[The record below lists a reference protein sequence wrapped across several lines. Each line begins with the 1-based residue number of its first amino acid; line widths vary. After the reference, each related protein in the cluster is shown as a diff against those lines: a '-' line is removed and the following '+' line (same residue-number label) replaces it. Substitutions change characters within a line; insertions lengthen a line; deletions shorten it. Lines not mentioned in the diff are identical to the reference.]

1 MTVTIAMTK
10 MRGDIDIESIRKN
23 TLVNTENKNEQTKMV
38 KGKDIMMMMT
48 MTVDHMAVLIAT
60 TTVILTIGI
69 SDAVGRHTEILLIEQ
84 SAIVIRGIRVVVSMR
99 GTQLVV
105 LGLHHPQLRHNN
117 DNDNG
122 TNQTTVT
129 KNMD

>member
-84 SAIVIRGIRVVVSMR
+84 SAIVIRGIRVVSMR

-117 DNDNG
+117 DNG

>member
-1 MTVTIAMTK
+1 

-84 SAIVIRGIRVVVSMR
+84 SAIVIRGIRVVSMR

-105 LGLHHPQLRHNN
+105 LGLHHPQLHHR
-117 DNDNG
+117 NDNG